1 VISMKEE
8 DLPDLIRWK
17 RGFERGAAKLEE
29 IRRKEIRASDAVT
42 AIPRFDG
49 LFEMAIRN
57 PFPKKTHH
65 LSKAAR
71 VFLGI
76 DK

>member
-1 VISMKEE
+1 MKEE
-8 DLPDLIRWK
+8 DLPDMVRWK

-29 IRRKEIRASDAVT
+29 IRRKEIRASNTVK

-57 PFPKKTHH
+57 PFPKKTYP
-65 LSKAAR
+65 LSKATR
-71 VFLGI
+71 IYLGI
-76 DK
+76 DKK

>member
-1 VISMKEE
+1 MKEE
-8 DLPDLIRWK
+8 DLPDMVRWK

-29 IRRKEIRASDAVT
+29 IRRKEIRAADTVT
-42 AIPRFDG
+42 AISRFDG

-57 PFPKKTHH
+57 PFPKKTYP

-71 VFLGI
+71 IFLGI
-76 DK
+76 DKR

>member
-1 VISMKEE
+1 MKEE
-8 DLPDLIRWK
+8 GLPGLIRWK

-29 IRRKEIRASDAVT
+29 IRRQEIRSADT
-42 AIPRFDG
+42 IKAIQFFDG
-49 LFEMAIRN
+49 LLDIAQKN
-57 PFPKKTHH
+57 PIQRKTLP

>member
-1 VISMKEE
+1 MNEE

-29 IRRKEIRASDAVT
+29 IRRKEIRASDTIA

-49 LFEMAIRN
+49 LFEMAIRD
-57 PFPKKTHH
+57 PFPKKTYP
-65 LSKAAR
+65 LSKAMR